1 MSFYD
6 IPDVAR
12 LSVRYELPFG
22 VGKPRMNRGATAVY
36 FSWENGT
43 PVAGPNDSNSEDGG
57 LYFHPAAFSRVPQF
71 PFGNGSRNVPDVR
84 IPGNKNWDLLIEK
97 RISFTE
103 RIALDF
109 RTELF
114 HGFNNVVFNGPQT
127 NVTSADFGRIRL
139 LQANIPRQIQ
149 FGLRLSY

>member
-71 PFGNGSRNVPDVR
+71 PFGNVRRNVPDVR

>member
-1 MSFYD
+1 MPSFYD

-12 LSVRYELPFG
+12 LSLRYELPFG
-22 VGKPRMNRGATAVY
+22 A
-36 FSWENGT
+36 
-43 PVAGPNDSNSEDGG
+43 
-57 LYFHPAAFSRVPQF
+57 PQF

-114 HGFNNVVFNGPQT
+114 HAFHNVVFNGPQS